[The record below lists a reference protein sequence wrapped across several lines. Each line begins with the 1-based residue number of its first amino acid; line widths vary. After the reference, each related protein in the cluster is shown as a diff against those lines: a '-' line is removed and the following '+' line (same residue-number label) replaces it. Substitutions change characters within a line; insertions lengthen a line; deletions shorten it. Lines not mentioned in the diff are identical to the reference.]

1 MIWNREIGELIVV
14 CSVPICGDFSIS
26 CFSDDSEVGNATPLF
41 SYSYNTLFLN
51 NAFPFTGIN
60 E

>member
-41 SYSYNTLFLN
+41 SYSYNTLFLG
-51 NAFPFTGIN
+51 NACPFSGTHN
-60 E
+60 